1 MMGLRSKKRTG
12 FPARERAHKGKSVY
26 LGPITT
32 RQLRHFARITTQ
44 ARKLSVVLR
53 SGDESLVNFYLGL
66 LQRRFPQDSDQ
77 IIELAEQWA
86 QEQAT
91 PTESKEKELSQES
104 H

>member
-12 FPARERAHKGKSVY
+12 FPARKRAHKGKSVY

-32 RQLRHFARITTQ
+32 RQLRHLARITTQ
-44 ARKLSVVLR
+44 ARKLSVALR

-77 IIELAEQWA
+77 IIELAPA
-86 QEQAT
+86 MGART
-91 PTESKEKELSQES
+91 S
-104 H
+104 HTD